1 MLKNPSQV
9 AKSTQHY
16 FLAFLLLC
24 SSPLPTCCAHMNP
37 FQDDLPEATA
47 SIPETRSNYTA
58 PAAKIPKLLHLG
70 LLHDHPCVA
79 VEWTQL
85 WTHVLICT
93 WHDLFDM
100 RKFISTDLVV
110 LKKAWFFWID
120 DLGCWFFD
128 GRFWRQSVYSI
139 YSFVV
144 LSKTKVDHVAT
155 HRGPIGFPYL
165 EPPNPGPVLW
175 KGGNGVFPTWDLT
188 CGAGGGRKLGEL
200 SRYIKWGWSHL
211 CKLMGIYRAYG
222 SHCTSFYWNNKGFS
236 FFMSDAQKK
245 LPNL

>member
-93 WHDLFDM
+93 WHDLSDM

-155 HRGPIGFPYL
+155 HRGPIGFL
-165 EPPNPGPVLW
+165 A
-175 KGGNGVFPTWDLT
+175 T
-188 CGAGGGRKLGEL
+188 CGISVADGNLPTRDPSCGRAERVYFQPETWPVEPVAAGNLVN
-200 SRYIKWGWSHL
+200 SQ
-211 CKLMGIYRAYG
+211 GI
-222 SHCTSFYWNNKGFS
+222 
-236 FFMSDAQKK
+236 
-245 LPNL
+245 